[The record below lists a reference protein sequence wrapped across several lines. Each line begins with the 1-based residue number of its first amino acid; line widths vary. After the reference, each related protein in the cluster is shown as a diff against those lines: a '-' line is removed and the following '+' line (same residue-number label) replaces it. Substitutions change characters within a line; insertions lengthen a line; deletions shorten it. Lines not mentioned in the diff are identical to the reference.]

1 MIQDTLTVVASM
13 ADTATTAVDSLAA
26 VVGSG
31 VGAQVTAWTTL
42 LLSAVTTLAVSF
54 AKRVLTHLNSASPSV
69 KAITAT
75 VFAQVATWVGTQ
87 TGLVVNTDISALE
100 TTVAGLVVALG
111 AMGAHAVS
119 KVARKSLQ

>member
-1 MIQDTLTVVASM
+1 MIQDTLTAVTVVA
-13 ADTATTAVDSLAA
+13 DTVATVADSLASA
-26 VVGSG
+26 VGSG

-111 AMGAHAVS
+111 AMGVHATS
-119 KVARKSLQ
+119 KVVRKSLQ